1 MRPSAGTIVILRAN
15 GADCKTLG
23 FGEYR
28 RRYLSINHDNS
39 PVAPVCDGI
48 VDAGNMNSCQ
58 QGPRQSDFVDYRYTD
73 VRDMALKRVFIKKY
87 PYQM

>member
-1 MRPSAGTIVILRAN
+1 M
-15 GADCKTLG
+15 
-23 FGEYR
+23 
-28 RRYLSINHDNS
+28 YLSINHDNS

-58 QGPRQSDFVDYRYTD
+58 QGPRQSDFVDYRDTD